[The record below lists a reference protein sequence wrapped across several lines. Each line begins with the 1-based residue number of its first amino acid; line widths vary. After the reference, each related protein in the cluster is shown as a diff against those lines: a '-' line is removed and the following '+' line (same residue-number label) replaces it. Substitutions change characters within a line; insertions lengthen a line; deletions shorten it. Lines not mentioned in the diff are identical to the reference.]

1 MKLWPS
7 PVPPVVSR
15 LRSPASSEGST
26 APSRAAGV
34 PGGKIVALGAKF
46 SVGTGRFV
54 YGAFSCLSRLMKK
67 LVLNGGVAWNWAAWP
82 KFLPGEPSAL
92 MIFFERRF
100 DTDSPLLGT

>member
-7 PVPPVVSR
+7 PVPPVVRR

-67 LVLNGGVAWNWAAWP
+67 LVLKGGTAWNCAAWL

-92 MIFFERRF
+92 MIFLESRLETESRLF
-100 DTDSPLLGT
+100 GT